1 MTTRGVTPAGE
12 GQASSAPSARLFLVR
27 HGQSAGNLAADD
39 AHRTGADRLTLEIRD
54 MDVELSPLGEEQA
67 RATANWAQ
75 AAHLTDP
82 LVFCSP
88 YRRAEQTARLAL
100 DSMPIRLDE
109 RLRER
114 EFGVLDRLTR
124 RGVEAIYPEQ
134 AAARAF
140 LGKFYHRPPGGESW
154 VDVALRLRMFLA
166 DVEVERASRRDV
178 VIVTHQAVIT
188 MTRYI
193 LERLDEHTTLE
204 IDRTRQIPNCSVTT
218 YERREAAWT
227 LVDFASVTHLE
238 PRTVTRA
245 SDYTGAPR

>member
-1 MTTRGVTPAGE
+1 VPTSSPAV
-12 GQASSAPSARLFLVR
+12 PRLFLVR

-39 AHRTGADRLTLEIRD
+39 AHRAGAERLTLETRD
-54 MDVELSPLGEEQA
+54 MDVELSPLGDEQA
-67 RATANWAQ
+67 RATAGWVRTARLN
-75 AAHLTDP
+75 DP
-82 LVFCSP
+82 LVFSSP
-88 YRRAEQTARLAL
+88 YRRAARTASLAL
-100 DSMPIRLDE
+100 AALPVRLDE

-114 EFGVLDRLTR
+114 EFGILDRLTR
-124 RGVEAIYPEQ
+124 RGVEARYPEQ

-166 DVEVERASRRDV
+166 DLELERAPERDV

-193 LERLDEHTTLE
+193 LERLDEQTTLQ
-204 IDRTRQIPNCSVTT
+204 IDRTHQIPNCSVTT
-218 YERREAAWT
+218 YARDGSGWA
-227 LVDFASVTHLE
+227 LVDFASIAHLE

>member
-1 MTTRGVTPAGE
+1 VPI
-12 GQASSAPSARLFLVR
+12 SSAAPSRLFLIR
-27 HGQSAGNLAADD
+27 HAQSAGNLAADD
-39 AHRTGADRLTLEIRD
+39 ARREELERLTLETRD
-54 MDVELSPLGEEQA
+54 MDVDLSPLGEEQA
-67 RATANWAQ
+67 RATAGWAHT
-75 AAHLTDP
+75 ARLNEP

-88 YRRAEQTARLAL
+88 YRRAERTARLAL
-100 DSMPIRLDE
+100 ESLPIRLDE

-114 EFGVLDRLTR
+114 EFGILDRLTR

-166 DVEVERASRRDV
+166 DVELERATPRDV

-193 LERLDEHTTLE
+193 LERLDERTTLE
-204 IDRTRQIPNCSVTT
+204 IDRDQQIPNCSVTT
-218 YERREAAWT
+218 YERHGAAWT
-227 LVDFASVTHLE
+227 LVDFASIAHLE
-238 PRTVTRA
+238 PATVTRA